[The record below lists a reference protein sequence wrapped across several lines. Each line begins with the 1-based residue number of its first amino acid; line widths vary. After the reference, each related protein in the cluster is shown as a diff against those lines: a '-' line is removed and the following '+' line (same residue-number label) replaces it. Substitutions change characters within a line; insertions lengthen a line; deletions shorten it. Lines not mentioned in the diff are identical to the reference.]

1 MLFDINMPKF
11 ISNLHSVVASP
22 SILRGIDNLNYGD
35 PDPDDSESR
44 KMLHALAKII
54 GFNLDRNKSGFLIT
68 VLSDHHVALVDRYAQ
83 ARLEKDWPTA
93 DGIRDQLAK
102 DGIILS
108 VARDGTVSWRK
119 A

>member
-1 MLFDINMPKF
+1 
-11 ISNLHSVVASP
+11 
-22 SILRGIDNLNYGD
+22 
-35 PDPDDSESR
+35 
-44 KMLHALAKII
+44 MLHALAKII